1 MQAGMNVTIGMFV
14 YLMEYTIET
23 TTEYYLYDFPAIVSA
38 VGGNLGLFLGFS
50 CYSTGKSLMDRFL

>member
-1 MQAGMNVTIGMFV
+1 MNVTSAALN
-14 YLMEYTIET
+14 YLADQTVET
-23 TTEYYLYDFPAIVSA
+23 TTEYLLYDFPAIVSA

>member
-1 MQAGMNVTIGMFV
+1 MFV
-14 YLMEYTIET
+14 CLTDYTIET